1 MCLLTFLVHIR
12 IPIEIDFAFL
22 NTVYVVD
29 LIQLKCFFVEH
40 GINEI
45 IVYLINLL
53 STIYVFCAS
62 RVN

>member
-1 MCLLTFLVHIR
+1 MCMLTFLH

-22 NTVYVVD
+22 NTVYGVD

-53 STIYVFCAS
+53 STIYVFCVS